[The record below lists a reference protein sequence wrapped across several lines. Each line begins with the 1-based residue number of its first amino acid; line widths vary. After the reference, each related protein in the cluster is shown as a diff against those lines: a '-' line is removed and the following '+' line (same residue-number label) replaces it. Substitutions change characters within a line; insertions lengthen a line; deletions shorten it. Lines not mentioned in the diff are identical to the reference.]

1 MVAKVEFR
9 ADGAVTID
17 GYVNVTDRLSR
28 PIKDGNGGYF
38 LEKIQA
44 GAFQRALDRAGKVN
58 ILLNHDWN
66 KKIGDTDTNLDLKED
81 VIGLKV
87 HANLDDEEVLEEAK
101 KQNFKG
107 WSFDIQN
114 PVDSFSEENGMKV
127 RTIKDFDISEI
138 SLITDMLPYYNSTT
152 VEVRGDK
159 SVELRSE
166 LTPYEYVTKK
176 ENFKNKEL
184 LKKLIKKVE
193 GDLNEKK

>member
-1 MVAKVEFR
+1 MSRVEIR
-9 ADGAVTID
+9 ADGAVIID

-44 GAFQRALDRAGKVN
+44 GAFQRALDRADKVN

-66 KKIGDTDTNLDLKED
+66 KKIGDTDTNLELKED

-87 HANLDDEEVLEEAK
+87 HANLNDEEVLSEAE

-114 PVDSFSEENGMKV
+114 PVDSYTEENGMKV
-127 RTIKDFDISEI
+127 RTIKDFDISEV
-138 SLITDMLPYYNSTT
+138 SLITDMKPYYNSTT

-159 SVELRSE
+159 VVELRLS
-166 LTPYEYVTKK
+166 
-176 ENFKNKEL
+176 
-184 LKKLIKKVE
+184 LIHI
-193 GDLNEKK
+193 